1 MHLQRPCH
9 TSSTRALQGWFRQ
22 RFPHQQRWRVFRG
35 FRAAIVLV
43 AALMAMFVPGFGAFI
58 SLIGSLAC
66 ALLAF
71 VIPAFCHLRIFGDTM
86 PRWVSAGLCIVFY
99 DWA

>member
-1 MHLQRPCH
+1 MFRC
-9 TSSTRALQGWFRQ
+9 TRT
-22 RFPHQQRWRVFRG
+22 
-35 FRAAIVLV
+35 AIVLV

-71 VIPAFCHLRIFGDTM
+71 VIPAFCHLRIFGKDL
-86 PRWVSAGLCIVFY
+86 PRCADVAVTGSTSCLGIFSQSSDPDVRWLRA
-99 DWA
+99 